1 MVDLTKKTYFTYAMK
16 MYNNPS
22 CTGLEEFHE
31 DLVRFK
37 YVKRLLHRYVRT
49 GEVVPRLLV
58 NHIIALTNV
67 FRAEAV
73 SRILF
78 YRVHPNAWR
87 ALKTVLEYLSLMPN
101 EIPSVDGAA
110 ILNTDISQDIVLL
123 RILRESIEGH
133 AKTR

>member
-1 MVDLTKKTYFTYAMK
+1 MVDLTKKTYFAYAMK

-22 CTGLEEFHE
+22 CTGLAEFHE

-37 YVKRLLHRYVRT
+37 YTKRLLHRYVRT
-49 GEVVPRLLV
+49 GEVAPRLLV
-58 NHIIALTNV
+58 NHIIGLSNV

-78 YRVHPNAWR
+78 YRVHPTAWR
-87 ALKTVLEYLSLMPN
+87 ALKTVLEYLALMPD
-101 EIPSVDGAA
+101 EIPSINGAN
-110 ILNTDISQDIVLL
+110 ILNTDISQDKVLL
-123 RILRESIEGH
+123 RLLRESIEGH

>member
-1 MVDLTKKTYFTYAMK
+1 MVDLTKKTYFAYAMQ

-22 CTGLEEFHE
+22 CTGLAEFHE

-37 YVKRLLHRYVRT
+37 YVKRLLHRYTRT
-49 GEVVPRLLV
+49 GQIVPRLLI

-67 FRAEAV
+67 FQPEAV

-78 YRVHPNAWR
+78 YRVHPSAWR
-87 ALKTVLEYLSLMPN
+87 ALKTLLEYLTLMPD
-101 EIPSVDGAA
+101 EIPSVNGTP
-110 ILNTDISQDIVLL
+110 ILNTDISQDKVLL
-123 RILRESIEGH
+123 RLLRESIEGH